1 MKKTPLL
8 IFCALLLCGSLHA
21 KPVDANKAR
30 QVASA
35 FLNRVNANEGK
46 PFALTDITSQT
57 PYTEFYVFT
66 LGETGFILVSADD
79 VAIPILGYSTT
90 SRFVT
95 KDMPENV
102 AAWYE
107 DYERE
112 IRTLKEVLG
121 SDNEPAPGWE
131 IVENPTD
138 LPRIDYAVTPLITT
152 TWNQGNPYNLQCP
165 TVGVNRAPTGC
176 VATATAQLMKF
187 WNHPATGHG
196 SHSYNHSSAGE
207 LSADFGAT
215 TYDWDNM
222 PVSLTASSSN
232 TQKTAVATLMYHIGV
247 AVQMNYGSSSSGATT
262 LNYPGRFST
271 SAQTALMKYFKYKSS
286 MTSIRLENYTSDRWR
301 ALLRAELD
309 AGRPVLYS
317 GRNTD
322 GGHAF
327 ICDGYN
333 NSNQFHFNWGWGG
346 SHDGDFAI
354 GSLNPGVGGIGGN
367 ASGTYNMDNAA
378 LIGVEPH
385 SGTFGVG
392 GTVSVSTTGC
402 GGCSVSGAGTYNFGD
417 TVTLLPAATECY
429 RFARWENGCN
439 VGPRIFTP
447 NGGDYNFT
455 AQFERLDGDT
465 LSYCGNQSQASAY
478 RTSSSSSYWGIRLPA
493 SLLYNGTELQAVQ
506 LYVAEAGAHTFN
518 AYTSNPTTSTPAATA
533 TVTFATSQVDSWQTI
548 TLATPLALN
557 GTQDL
562 WLTFEYSADPNAFP
576 AAVCPSTGNSDG
588 LLMYPSFIPRLD
600 ASRPYTFMIRGIF
613 YRPPIPIVYDT
624 ATVPYYTGFEGSEDR
639 GWEFVNNEPN
649 KWYIGSTGG
658 STELFISNNDGA
670 SCTYTT
676 NQSCISFATRTFDLA
691 AGDYNLSFAWKC
703 KGETSWDFLRA
714 FLCPASDTPDASYFT
729 SGASYGVPSGWVKI
743 TNNYHSGNS
752 GWTNDD
758 HIFHVDAAGYYKIV
772 FMWRND
778 DSDGTNPPAAVDNI
792 SLERIILPATVP
804 YASGFE
810 EGDDTDWELTRGTS
824 NHINQWYLGTAASQ
838 SGSRALYISKAINNG
853 DSNTYDIGYTGASGI
868 KSNCYASRKFTLAA
882 GDYDLS
888 FDWRCNGEGNFD
900 FMRVFLIPDNIDPG
914 SQVFTG
920 SNNARTTTPDG
931 WMDVVGGKL
940 NQQTSWQNANH
951 TFTVSSAGNYK
962 LAFLW
967 YNDNNGGSQPPAA
980 IDNVQLAFHQYT
992 VTAVAND
999 SVMGSVSGGG
1009 SYDCNATATL
1019 TATANSGYHFVQWQ
1033 DGNMDNPR
1041 TVTVTA
1047 DTTYTATFEAD
1058 PLPATVPYYT
1068 GFDGSEDRGWLFVNS
1083 NPNKWYIGS
1092 TGGSTELFISNDGG
1106 TSNAYTNNANCVSF
1120 ATRTFDLTAGQYN
1133 FGFSWKCDGEDNYDF
1148 LRVFLCPASDT
1159 PNPSNFANYT
1169 SALSGVP
1176 TGWIDIA
1183 GGKLNERQN
1192 NWTDTN
1198 YIFEVTTP
1206 GIYKVVFMWR
1216 NDGSA
1221 GSNPPAAV
1229 DNISLEKI
1237 IAPATVPYSTGFETT
1252 DDTDWEY
1259 YNGTTNKW
1267 HIGTAAAQSGA
1278 RALYISNDGGST
1290 NEYNNGVTNYSFVSR
1305 PFTLVA
1311 GEYDLNFNWRCYGEG
1326 DYDFMRVFLCPD
1338 SQDLGSVSFTSS
1350 SNARNTTPSGWQDL
1364 AGGKLNQ
1371 QSAWQNAIYTFQVA
1385 AAGDYKLVFL
1395 WYNDYGSGSNPPA
1408 AIDNVQLN
1416 IAQSQYTITT
1426 MVNDPAMGSVSGG
1439 GTYDRNATATLT
1451 ATPNNGYRFMQW
1463 HDGSR
1468 ENPRTFTVL
1477 SNATYTAT
1485 FAPNIVPA
1493 TVPYSTGF
1501 ETVDDT
1507 NWEFNNSTYI
1517 NQWHL
1522 GTAAYQSGSR
1532 ALYISN
1538 DGGTTNA
1545 YDNSATSASI
1555 VYRTFTLDTG
1565 DYTLNFN
1572 WQCNGEEGYD
1582 FLRVFLCPGSVD
1594 PDYALFSSRTSV
1606 PDGWACLTD
1615 SPLRGAIA
1623 WQSATYSFPI
1633 ATSGD
1638 YHLVFFWYN
1647 DNSDGSNPPAAIDNV
1662 QLTAFRTVSLAL
1674 GSDPAWGSISPVGD
1688 SIVEKGASFT
1698 ATATPAPGY
1707 HFTAWNEG
1715 STQVST
1721 ANPYT
1726 FTVTRDISLTA
1737 HFAVNSYT
1745 LTANSSNNSMGTVS
1759 GGGSYDH
1766 GATATLTAT
1775 AATGHHFVQ
1784 WQDGN
1789 TDNPRTVTVTSDATY
1804 TATFA
1809 PESYTIT
1816 ANSANATMGSV
1827 SGGGSYDYN
1836 ATATLTATPNS
1847 GYHFVQWQDGNT
1859 DNPRTFIVTANA
1871 TYTATFEAN
1880 APTVTYYSVS
1890 VNSLDN
1896 AMGTVSSTHSGS
1908 VEENTLVTVTATPAT
1923 GHHFVQWQYGAGQT
1937 STANPYT
1944 FTLTGDITL
1953 NALFAADTYTITA
1966 TSSSNTMGS
1975 VSGGG
1980 EYAYGATAT
1989 LYATPNSGYHFVQ
2002 WQDGNTDNPR
2012 TVTVTA
2018 NATYTATFEA
2028 NLPSVTY
2035 YNVTVIADG
2044 GNIMGTVSSTHSGS
2058 VEENTQVTVTA
2069 TPATGH
2075 HFVQW
2080 QYGAGQTSTANPYT
2094 FTLTGDITLNAL
2106 FAPDT
2111 YTLTATTNNNTMGSV
2126 SGGGEYTYGAAATLT
2141 ATPNSGYHFVQW
2153 QDGNTD
2159 NPRIVTVTANATY
2172 TATFEAN
2179 APTVTYYNVSV
2190 NSLDNAMGTVSS
2202 THSGSVE
2209 ENTQVTVTAAPATGH
2224 HFVQWQYGAGQ
2235 TSTANPYT
2243 FTLTG
2248 DISLT
2253 AIFAVNSYT
2262 VTATSADNS
2271 MGSVSGGGSYDYN
2284 STATLTA
2291 TPANGYHFVQ
2301 WQDGNTDNPRTVTVT
2316 ANATYTATFEANAP
2330 DVTYYNVTVIADG
2343 SDMGTVSS
2351 THSGSVAEG
2360 TQITVTASPAAG
2372 YLFAYWMD
2380 ETGSQLSAA
2389 NPYTFTLIRNI
2400 TVVAAF
2406 RPMPAPQCDVPT
2418 NVTVSDITP
2427 TSATIDWNPGGNE
2440 QMWEIDCN
2448 GTRYN
2453 SSAHPFLLNGL
2464 REQTTYTVK
2473 VRARCDSDTY
2483 SDWSEPITFTTPEQV
2498 GIDEVANGTIALH
2511 PNPATTEATLTGLV
2525 SGAKVEVLDLQGR
2538 LQATAH
2544 AVHAT
2549 FTIDVSLLPRG
2560 TYFVRV
2566 TTEHAATVRKLIVQ

>member
-131 IVENPTD
+131 IMENPTD

-196 SHSYNHSSAGE
+196 SHSYNHSSAGT
-207 LSADFGAT
+207 LSANFGAT
-215 TYDWDNM
+215 TYDWSNM
-222 PVSLTASSSN
+222 PNSLTASSSN
-232 TQKTAVATLMYHIGV
+232 IQKTAVATLMYHIGV
-247 AVQMNYGSSSSGATT
+247 AVQMNYGSNSSGATT

-286 MTSIRLENYTSDRWR
+286 MTSIRLENYTSDQWR

-309 AGRPVLYS
+309 ASRPVLYS

-346 SHDGDFAI
+346 SHDGNFAI

-429 RFARWENGCN
+429 RFAQWENGCN

-478 RTSSSSSYWGIRLPA
+478 RTSSSGSYWGIRLPA

-518 AYTSNPTTSTPAATA
+518 AYTSDPTTSTPAATA
-533 TVTFATSQVDSWQTI
+533 TDSFATSQVDSWQTI
-548 TLATPLALN
+548 TLATPLTLN

-624 ATVPYYTGFEGSEDR
+624 ATVPYYTGFEGTEDR

-658 STELFISNNDGA
+658 SVEMFISNDGGTSNA
-670 SCTYTT
+670 YT
-676 NQSCISFATRTFDLA
+676 NNRSCISFATRTFNLA
-691 AGDYNLSFAWKC
+691 AGHYNLDFAWKC
-703 KGETSWDFLRA
+703 NGESTFDFMRV
-714 FLCPASDTPDASYFT
+714 FICPASSTPEASFFST
-729 SGASYGVPSGWVKI
+729 DGLARTGVPAGWTDITGNYLNRRSGWSD
-743 TNNYHSGNS
+743 TSYSFDLAN
-752 GWTNDD
+752 
-758 HIFHVDAAGYYKIV
+758 AGLYKLV

-778 DSDGTNPPAAVDNI
+778 HSQGSGAAAVDNI
-792 SLERIILPATVP
+792 SLERIILPAT
-804 YASGFE
+804 
-810 EGDDTDWELTRGTS
+810 L
-824 NHINQWYLGTAASQ
+824 
-838 SGSRALYISKAINNG
+838 
-853 DSNTYDIGYTGASGI
+853 
-868 KSNCYASRKFTLAA
+868 
-882 GDYDLS
+882 
-888 FDWRCNGEGNFD
+888 
-900 FMRVFLIPDNIDPG
+900 
-914 SQVFTG
+914 
-920 SNNARTTTPDG
+920 
-931 WMDVVGGKL
+931 
-940 NQQTSWQNANH
+940 
-951 TFTVSSAGNYK
+951 
-962 LAFLW
+962 
-967 YNDNNGGSQPPAA
+967 
-980 IDNVQLAFHQYT
+980 
-992 VTAVAND
+992 
-999 SVMGSVSGGG
+999 
-1009 SYDCNATATL
+1009 
-1019 TATANSGYHFVQWQ
+1019 
-1033 DGNMDNPR
+1033 
-1041 TVTVTA
+1041 
-1047 DTTYTATFEAD
+1047 
-1058 PLPATVPYYT
+1058 
-1068 GFDGSEDRGWLFVNS
+1068 
-1083 NPNKWYIGS
+1083 
-1092 TGGSTELFISNDGG
+1092 
-1106 TSNAYTNNANCVSF
+1106 
-1120 ATRTFDLTAGQYN
+1120 
-1133 FGFSWKCDGEDNYDF
+1133 
-1148 LRVFLCPASDT
+1148 
-1159 PNPSNFANYT
+1159 
-1169 SALSGVP
+1169 
-1176 TGWIDIA
+1176 
-1183 GGKLNERQN
+1183 
-1192 NWTDTN
+1192 
-1198 YIFEVTTP
+1198 
-1206 GIYKVVFMWR
+1206 
-1216 NDGSA
+1216 
-1221 GSNPPAAV
+1221 
-1229 DNISLEKI
+1229 
-1237 IAPATVPYSTGFETT
+1237 PYSTGFETA
-1252 DDTDWEY
+1252 DDCDWEY
-1259 YNGTTNKW
+1259 SNAAVNQW
-1267 HIGTAAAQSGA
+1267 HIGTAVSQSGT
-1278 RALYISNDGGST
+1278 RALYISNDGGSSNVYT
-1290 NEYNNGVTNYSFVSR
+1290 NSAATSQSMAYRSVT
-1305 PFTLVA
+1305 LAA
-1311 GEYDLNFNWRCYGEG
+1311 GEYDLGFNWRCDGESNF
-1326 DYDFMRVFLCPD
+1326 DFLRIFLCPA
-1338 SQDLGSVSFTSS
+1338 SENLANVSFSGSESAMT
-1350 SNARNTTPSGWQDL
+1350 TTPTGWLDL
-1364 AGGKLNQ
+1364 SNGKLNQ
-1371 QSAWQNAIYTFQVA
+1371 QTSWQSASYTFQVA

-1395 WYNDYGSGSNPPA
+1395 WYNDNSVGSNPPA
-1408 AIDNVQLN
+1408 AIDNVQLAVHSN
-1416 IAQSQYTITT
+1416 TYTVTLAT
-1426 MVNDPAMGSVSGG
+1426 ASASMGSVSPDGASTIAESASFTATATAATGHHFTAWKEGNTQVSTTSVYTFNVTRDITLTAHFAPNSYTLTVNSANAEMGSVNGG
-1439 GTYDRNATATLT
+1439 GSYDYNATATLT
-1451 ATPNNGYRFMQW
+1451 ATAATGYHFVQW
-1463 HDGSR
+1463 NDGNTQ
-1468 ENPRTFTVL
+1468 NPRTVTVTDNATYTATFAINSYTVTASSTDATMGSVSGGGNYDHGATATL
-1477 SNATYTAT
+1477 TATAATGHHFVQWNDGNTQNPRTVTVTGNATYTATFAINSYTVTASSADATMGGVSGGGSYDHGATATLTATASTGHHFVQWQDGNTDNPRTVTVTGNATYTAT
-1485 FAPNIVPA
+1485 FAPN
-1493 TVPYSTGF
+1493 
-1501 ETVDDT
+1501 
-1507 NWEFNNSTYI
+1507 
-1517 NQWHL
+1517 
-1522 GTAAYQSGSR
+1522 
-1532 ALYISN
+1532 
-1538 DGGTTNA
+1538 
-1545 YDNSATSASI
+1545 
-1555 VYRTFTLDTG
+1555 
-1565 DYTLNFN
+1565 
-1572 WQCNGEEGYD
+1572 
-1582 FLRVFLCPGSVD
+1582 
-1594 PDYALFSSRTSV
+1594 
-1606 PDGWACLTD
+1606 
-1615 SPLRGAIA
+1615 
-1623 WQSATYSFPI
+1623 
-1633 ATSGD
+1633 
-1638 YHLVFFWYN
+1638 
-1647 DNSDGSNPPAAIDNV
+1647 
-1662 QLTAFRTVSLAL
+1662 
-1674 GSDPAWGSISPVGD
+1674 
-1688 SIVEKGASFT
+1688 
-1698 ATATPAPGY
+1698 
-1707 HFTAWNEG
+1707 
-1715 STQVST
+1715 
-1721 ANPYT
+1721 
-1726 FTVTRDISLTA
+1726 
-1737 HFAVNSYT
+1737 SYT
-1745 LTANSSNNSMGTVS
+1745 LTVNANDNTMGSVS
-1759 GGGSYDH
+1759 GGGSYDYN
-1766 GATATLTAT
+1766 ATATLTAT

-1789 TDNPRTVTVTSDATY
+1789 TDNPRTVTVT
-1804 TATFA
+1804 
-1809 PESYTIT
+1809 
-1816 ANSANATMGSV
+1816 
-1827 SGGGSYDYN
+1827 
-1836 ATATLTATPNS
+1836 
-1847 GYHFVQWQDGNT
+1847 
-1859 DNPRTFIVTANA
+1859 ANA

-1880 APTVTYYSVS
+1880 APTVTYYNVS

-1908 VEENTLVTVTATPAT
+1908 VEENTQVTVTATPAT

-1980 EYAYGATAT
+1980 EYTYGATAT

-2028 NLPSVTY
+2028 N
-2035 YNVTVIADG
+2035 
-2044 GNIMGTVSSTHSGS
+2044 
-2058 VEENTQVTVTA
+2058 
-2069 TPATGH
+2069 
-2075 HFVQW
+2075 
-2080 QYGAGQTSTANPYT
+2080 
-2094 FTLTGDITLNAL
+2094 
-2106 FAPDT
+2106 AP
-2111 YTLTATTNNNTMGSV
+2111 G
-2126 SGGGEYTYGAAATLT
+2126 
-2141 ATPNSGYHFVQW
+2141 
-2153 QDGNTD
+2153 
-2159 NPRIVTVTANATY
+2159 
-2172 TATFEAN
+2172 
-2179 APTVTYYNVSV
+2179 
-2190 NSLDNAMGTVSS
+2190 
-2202 THSGSVE
+2202 
-2209 ENTQVTVTAAPATGH
+2209 
-2224 HFVQWQYGAGQ
+2224 
-2235 TSTANPYT
+2235 
-2243 FTLTG
+2243 
-2248 DISLT
+2248 
-2253 AIFAVNSYT
+2253 
-2262 VTATSADNS
+2262 
-2271 MGSVSGGGSYDYN
+2271 
-2284 STATLTA
+2284 
-2291 TPANGYHFVQ
+2291 
-2301 WQDGNTDNPRTVTVT
+2301 
-2316 ANATYTATFEANAP
+2316 
-2330 DVTYYNVTVIADG
+2330 VTYYNVTVIADG

-2389 NPYTFTLIRNI
+2389 NPYTFTLIRDI

-2406 RPMPAPQCDVPT
+2406 HPMPTPQCDVPT

-2427 TSATIDWNPGGNE
+2427 TSATIDWTPGGNE

-2448 GTRYN
+2448 GTRYS
-2453 SSAHPFLLNGL
+2453 SSAHPFLLNEL

-2483 SDWSEPITFTTPEQV
+2483 SDWSEPITFATPEQV

-2538 LQATAH
+2538 LQATTH

-2549 FTIDVSLLPRG
+2549 LIIDVSLLPRG

-2566 TTEHAATVRKLIVQ
+2566 TTEHAETVRKLIVQ

>member
-131 IVENPTD
+131 IMENPTD

-196 SHSYNHSSAGE
+196 SHSYNHSSAGT

-247 AVQMNYGSSSSGATT
+247 AVQMNYGSNSSGATT

-346 SHDGDFAI
+346 SHDGNFAI

-613 YRPPIPIVYDT
+613 YHPPIPIVYDT
-624 ATVPYYTGFEGSEDR
+624 ATVPYYTGFEGTEDR

-670 SCTYTT
+670 SCAYTT

-691 AGDYNLSFAWKC
+691 AGDYNLRFAWKC

-810 EGDDTDWELTRGTS
+810 EGDDTDWELTRGTA

-838 SGSRALYISKAINNG
+838 SGSRALYISKTINNG

-914 SQVFTG
+914 SQVFTS

-1041 TVTVTA
+1041 TVTVLA
-1047 DTTYTATFEAD
+1047 DTTFTAIFEAD
-1058 PLPATVPYYT
+1058 PLPATVPYYS

-1133 FGFSWKCDGEDNYDF
+1133 FGFSWKCDGENNYDF

-1159 PNPSNFANYT
+1159 PNPLNFANYT
-1169 SALSGVP
+1169 FARSGVP

-1183 GGKLNERQN
+1183 GDKLNERQN

-1216 NDGSA
+1216 NDGSD

-1229 DNISLEKI
+1229 DNISLTKI

-1259 YNGTTNKW
+1259 YNGSTNKW

-1290 NEYNNGVTNYSFVSR
+1290 NEYDNGVTNYSLVSR

-1311 GEYDLNFNWRCYGEG
+1311 GEYDLNFNWRCYGEY

-1364 AGGKLNQ
+1364 AGGRLHQ

-1416 IAQSQYTITT
+1416 IAQSQYTITAT
-1426 MVNDPAMGSVSGG
+1426 SNDPAMGNVIGG
-1439 GTYDRNATATLT
+1439 GTYDRNTTATLT

-1468 ENPRTFTVL
+1468 ENPRTVTVL

-1582 FLRVFLCPGSVD
+1582 FLRVFLCPGSVY

-1662 QLTAFRTVSLAL
+1662 QLKSLQTVSLAL
-1674 GSDPAWGSISPVGD
+1674 GSNPAWGSISPVGD

-1766 GATATLTAT
+1766 GDTATLTAT
-1775 AATGHHFVQ
+1775 ATTGHHFVQ

-1789 TDNPRTVTVTSDATY
+1789 TDNPRTVTVTGNATY

-1809 PESYTIT
+1809 PNSYTLT
-1816 ANSANATMGSV
+1816 VNANDNTMGSV

-1836 ATATLTATPNS
+1836 ATATLTATATT
-1847 GYHFVQWQDGNT
+1847 GHHFVQWQDGNT
-1859 DNPRTFIVTANA
+1859 QNPRTVTVTANA

-1980 EYAYGATAT
+1980 EYTYGATAT

-2028 NLPSVTY
+2028 N
-2035 YNVTVIADG
+2035 
-2044 GNIMGTVSSTHSGS
+2044 
-2058 VEENTQVTVTA
+2058 
-2069 TPATGH
+2069 
-2075 HFVQW
+2075 
-2080 QYGAGQTSTANPYT
+2080 
-2094 FTLTGDITLNAL
+2094 
-2106 FAPDT
+2106 AP
-2111 YTLTATTNNNTMGSV
+2111 G
-2126 SGGGEYTYGAAATLT
+2126 
-2141 ATPNSGYHFVQW
+2141 
-2153 QDGNTD
+2153 
-2159 NPRIVTVTANATY
+2159 
-2172 TATFEAN
+2172 
-2179 APTVTYYNVSV
+2179 
-2190 NSLDNAMGTVSS
+2190 
-2202 THSGSVE
+2202 
-2209 ENTQVTVTAAPATGH
+2209 
-2224 HFVQWQYGAGQ
+2224 
-2235 TSTANPYT
+2235 
-2243 FTLTG
+2243 
-2248 DISLT
+2248 
-2253 AIFAVNSYT
+2253 
-2262 VTATSADNS
+2262 
-2271 MGSVSGGGSYDYN
+2271 
-2284 STATLTA
+2284 
-2291 TPANGYHFVQ
+2291 
-2301 WQDGNTDNPRTVTVT
+2301 
-2316 ANATYTATFEANAP
+2316 
-2330 DVTYYNVTVIADG
+2330 VTYYNVTVIADG

-2427 TSATIDWNPGGNE
+2427 TSATIDWTPGGNE

-2453 SSAHPFLLNGL
+2453 SSAHPFRLNEL

-2498 GIDEVANGTIALH
+2498 GIDEVETLDITLY

-2538 LQATAH
+2538 LQATTH

-2549 FTIDVSLLPRG
+2549 LTIDVSLLPRG

>member
-131 IVENPTD
+131 IMENPTD

-152 TWNQGNPYNLQCP
+152 IWNQGNPYNQNCP
-165 TVGVNRAPTGC
+165 MIGTIRAPTGC

-196 SHSYNHSSAGE
+196 SHSYNHSSAGT
-207 LSADFGAT
+207 LIADFGAT
-215 TYDWDNM
+215 TYDWSNM
-222 PVSLTASSSN
+222 PTSLTASSSN
-232 TQKTAVATLMYHIGV
+232 IQKTAVATLMYHIGV
-247 AVQMNYGSSSSGATT
+247 AVQMNYGSNSSGATT

-286 MTSIRLENYTSDRWR
+286 MTSIRLENYTSDQWR

-309 AGRPVLYS
+309 ASRPVLYS

-346 SHDGDFAI
+346 SHDGNFAI

-429 RFARWENGCN
+429 RFAQWENGCN
-439 VGPRIFTP
+439 VGPRKFTP

-518 AYTSNPTTSTPAATA
+518 AYTSDPTTSTPAATA
-533 TVTFATSQVDSWQTI
+533 TDSFATSQVDSWQTI
-548 TLATPLALN
+548 TLATPLTLN

-624 ATVPYYTGFEGSEDR
+624 ATVPYYTGFEGTEDR
-639 GWEFVNNEPN
+639 GWEFVNNDPN

-658 STELFISNNDGA
+658 SN
-670 SCTYTT
+670 
-676 NQSCISFATRTFDLA
+676 
-691 AGDYNLSFAWKC
+691 
-703 KGETSWDFLRA
+703 
-714 FLCPASDTPDASYFT
+714 
-729 SGASYGVPSGWVKI
+729 
-743 TNNYHSGNS
+743 
-752 GWTNDD
+752 
-758 HIFHVDAAGYYKIV
+758 
-772 FMWRND
+772 
-778 DSDGTNPPAAVDNI
+778 
-792 SLERIILPATVP
+792 
-804 YASGFE
+804 
-810 EGDDTDWELTRGTS
+810 
-824 NHINQWYLGTAASQ
+824 
-838 SGSRALYISKAINNG
+838 
-853 DSNTYDIGYTGASGI
+853 
-868 KSNCYASRKFTLAA
+868 
-882 GDYDLS
+882 
-888 FDWRCNGEGNFD
+888 
-900 FMRVFLIPDNIDPG
+900 
-914 SQVFTG
+914 
-920 SNNARTTTPDG
+920 
-931 WMDVVGGKL
+931 
-940 NQQTSWQNANH
+940 
-951 TFTVSSAGNYK
+951 
-962 LAFLW
+962 
-967 YNDNNGGSQPPAA
+967 
-980 IDNVQLAFHQYT
+980 
-992 VTAVAND
+992 
-999 SVMGSVSGGG
+999 
-1009 SYDCNATATL
+1009 
-1019 TATANSGYHFVQWQ
+1019 
-1033 DGNMDNPR
+1033 
-1041 TVTVTA
+1041 
-1047 DTTYTATFEAD
+1047 
-1058 PLPATVPYYT
+1058 
-1068 GFDGSEDRGWLFVNS
+1068 
-1083 NPNKWYIGS
+1083 
-1092 TGGSTELFISNDGG
+1092 ELFISNDGG
-1106 TSNAYTNNANCVSF
+1106 TSNAYTNNRSCISF
-1120 ATRTFDLTAGQYN
+1120 ATRTFNLAAGHYN
-1133 FGFSWKCDGEDNYDF
+1133 LDFAWKCNGESTFDF
-1148 LRVFLCPASDT
+1148 MRVFICPASST
-1159 PNPSNFANYT
+1159 PEASFFSTDGLART
-1169 SALSGVP
+1169 GVP
-1176 TGWIDIA
+1176 A
-1183 GGKLNERQN
+1183 G
-1192 NWTDTN
+1192 WTDITGN
-1198 YIFEVTTP
+1198 YLNRRSGWSDTSYSFDLANA
-1206 GIYKVVFMWR
+1206 GLYKLVFMWR
-1216 NDGSA
+1216 NDHSQGSGA
-1221 GSNPPAAV
+1221 AAV
-1229 DNISLEKI
+1229 DNISLERI
-1237 IAPATVPYSTGFETT
+1237 ILPATLPYSTGFETA
-1252 DDTDWEY
+1252 DDCDWEY
-1259 YNGTTNKW
+1259 SNAAVNQW
-1267 HIGTAAAQSGA
+1267 HIGTAVSQSGT
-1278 RALYISNDGGST
+1278 RALYISNDGGSSNVYT
-1290 NEYNNGVTNYSFVSR
+1290 NSAATSQSMAYRSVT
-1305 PFTLVA
+1305 LAA
-1311 GEYDLNFNWRCYGEG
+1311 GEYDLGFNWRCDGESN
-1326 DYDFMRVFLCPD
+1326 YDFLRIFLCPA
-1338 SQDLGSVSFTSS
+1338 SENLANVSFSGSESAMT
-1350 SNARNTTPSGWQDL
+1350 TTPTGWLDL
-1364 AGGKLNQ
+1364 SNGKLNQ
-1371 QSAWQNAIYTFQVA
+1371 QTSWQSASYTFQVA

-1395 WYNDYGSGSNPPA
+1395 WYNDNSVGSNPPA
-1408 AIDNVQLN
+1408 AIDNVQLAVHSN
-1416 IAQSQYTITT
+1416 TYTVTLATASAAMGSVSPDGSSTIAESASFTATATAATGHHFTAWKEGNTQVSTTSVYTFNVTRDITLSAHFAPNSYTLTVNSANAEMGSVNGGGSYDYNAPATLTATAATGYHFVQWNDGNTQNPRTVTVTDNATYTASFAINSYTITASSADAT
-1426 MVNDPAMGSVSGG
+1426 MGSVSGG
-1439 GTYDRNATATLT
+1439 G
-1451 ATPNNGYRFMQW
+1451 
-1463 HDGSR
+1463 
-1468 ENPRTFTVL
+1468 
-1477 SNATYTAT
+1477 
-1485 FAPNIVPA
+1485 
-1493 TVPYSTGF
+1493 
-1501 ETVDDT
+1501 
-1507 NWEFNNSTYI
+1507 
-1517 NQWHL
+1517 
-1522 GTAAYQSGSR
+1522 
-1532 ALYISN
+1532 
-1538 DGGTTNA
+1538 
-1545 YDNSATSASI
+1545 
-1555 VYRTFTLDTG
+1555 
-1565 DYTLNFN
+1565 
-1572 WQCNGEEGYD
+1572 
-1582 FLRVFLCPGSVD
+1582 
-1594 PDYALFSSRTSV
+1594 
-1606 PDGWACLTD
+1606 
-1615 SPLRGAIA
+1615 
-1623 WQSATYSFPI
+1623 
-1633 ATSGD
+1633 
-1638 YHLVFFWYN
+1638 
-1647 DNSDGSNPPAAIDNV
+1647 
-1662 QLTAFRTVSLAL
+1662 
-1674 GSDPAWGSISPVGD
+1674 
-1688 SIVEKGASFT
+1688 
-1698 ATATPAPGY
+1698 
-1707 HFTAWNEG
+1707 
-1715 STQVST
+1715 
-1721 ANPYT
+1721 
-1726 FTVTRDISLTA
+1726 
-1737 HFAVNSYT
+1737 
-1745 LTANSSNNSMGTVS
+1745 
-1759 GGGSYDH
+1759 SYDYN
-1766 GATATLTAT
+1766 ATATLTAT

-1789 TDNPRTVTVTSDATY
+1789 TDNPRIVT
-1804 TATFA
+1804 
-1809 PESYTIT
+1809 
-1816 ANSANATMGSV
+1816 
-1827 SGGGSYDYN
+1827 
-1836 ATATLTATPNS
+1836 
-1847 GYHFVQWQDGNT
+1847 
-1859 DNPRTFIVTANA
+1859 VTANA

-1908 VEENTLVTVTATPAT
+1908 VEENTQVTVTATPAI

-1937 STANPYT
+1937 TMANPYT

-1980 EYAYGATAT
+1980 EYTYGATAT
-1989 LYATPNSGYHFVQ
+1989 LY
-2002 WQDGNTDNPR
+2002 
-2012 TVTVTA
+2012 
-2018 NATYTATFEA
+2018 
-2028 NLPSVTY
+2028 
-2035 YNVTVIADG
+2035 
-2044 GNIMGTVSSTHSGS
+2044 
-2058 VEENTQVTVTA
+2058 
-2069 TPATGH
+2069 
-2075 HFVQW
+2075 
-2080 QYGAGQTSTANPYT
+2080 
-2094 FTLTGDITLNAL
+2094 
-2106 FAPDT
+2106 
-2111 YTLTATTNNNTMGSV
+2111 
-2126 SGGGEYTYGAAATLT
+2126 

-2179 APTVTYYNVSV
+2179 AP
-2190 NSLDNAMGTVSS
+2190 G
-2202 THSGSVE
+2202 
-2209 ENTQVTVTAAPATGH
+2209 
-2224 HFVQWQYGAGQ
+2224 
-2235 TSTANPYT
+2235 
-2243 FTLTG
+2243 
-2248 DISLT
+2248 
-2253 AIFAVNSYT
+2253 
-2262 VTATSADNS
+2262 
-2271 MGSVSGGGSYDYN
+2271 
-2284 STATLTA
+2284 
-2291 TPANGYHFVQ
+2291 
-2301 WQDGNTDNPRTVTVT
+2301 
-2316 ANATYTATFEANAP
+2316 
-2330 DVTYYNVTVIADG
+2330 VTYYNVTVIADG

-2389 NPYTFTLIRNI
+2389 NPYTFTLIRDI

-2406 RPMPAPQCDVPT
+2406 HPMPTPQCDVPT

-2427 TSATIDWNPGGNE
+2427 TSATIDWTPGGNE

-2453 SSAHPFLLNGL
+2453 SSAHPFRLNEL

-2483 SDWSEPITFTTPEQV
+2483 SDWSEPITFATPEQV
-2498 GIDEVANGTIALH
+2498 GIDEVETLDITLY

-2538 LQATAH
+2538 LQTTTH

-2549 FTIDVSLLPRG
+2549 LTIDVSLLPRG